1 MGAEEERLR
10 PPSIWIRDGIAENRQ
25 DRQGERTGM
34 RIKDK

>member
-10 PPSIWIRDGIAENRQ
+10 PPSIWIRDGIAGSRQ
-25 DRQGERTGM
+25 DRQEDRTGM